1 MAGKILIVDDVA
13 TNRIVLKVKLASA
26 AYETV
31 QAANGTDA
39 LRTARATR
47 PDLILLDVQLPD
59 MDGIEVCERLKADPA
74 TRSIPVVMITAF
86 RDPVARLRGLRAGA
100 EEFLTKPLDENLLL
114 ARLRS
119 LLRARETEEELK
131 LRDTTWRDLG
141 FAETAD
147 GFDGPAQI
155 VLIGGR
161 RDRVQGW
168 QAELTRA
175 FGPHVEVMDRDE
187 VLGDA
192 AGLGGVD
199 LFVIPADM
207 DRPGDGLRLMSE
219 LRARPATRHAAMC
232 VLVAIE
238 ARETAAVALD
248 LGANDLMSADAPGE
262 EAVIRL
268 RTQIRRK
275 RMGDRLRASM
285 ADGLRLALIDPLTG
299 LYNRRYAL
307 PHIARIAERAQETGR
322 SFAVMILD
330 LDRFKSVNDTFGHA
344 AGDAV
349 LVEVGNRLKNSL
361 RSVDLVARI
370 GGEEFLVALP
380 DTSLEAAR
388 AAAER
393 LRRIIHERPIRLP
406 GGAGEIKVT
415 SSIGLAMGGAAGVAV
430 EQVVDVADQA
440 LLGSKSDGRN
450 LVTVGGSP
458 SAAA

>member
-31 QAANGTDA
+31 QASNGTDA

-59 MDGIEVCERLKADPA
+59 MDGIEVCERLKADPV
-74 TRSIPVVMITAF
+74 TRAIPVVMITAF

-141 FAETAD
+141 FAEMAE
-147 GFDGPAQI
+147 GFDGPAQL
-155 VLIGGR
+155 VLVGGR
-161 RDRVQGW
+161 RDRVQTW
-168 QAELTRA
+168 RPHLIRA
-175 FGPHVEVMDRDE
+175 FGPHVEVMDREE
-187 VLGDA
+187 VLA
-192 AGLGGVD
+192 ETAGLGGVD

-219 LRARPATRHAAMC
+219 LRARQATRHAAMC
-232 VLVAIE
+232 VLVQPE

-248 LGANDLMSADAPGE
+248 LGANDLMAADAPVE
-262 EAVIRL
+262 EIAIRL

-330 LDRFKSVNDTFGHA
+330 LDRFKAVNDTFGHA

-349 LVEVGNRLKNSL
+349 LVEIGNRLKNSL

-370 GGEEFLVALP
+370 GG
-380 DTSLEAAR
+380 
-388 AAAER
+388 
-393 LRRIIHERPIRLP
+393 RPIRLP

-430 EQVVDVADQA
+430 EQVVDVADRA

-450 LVTVGGSP
+450 LVTVGRSP

>member
-31 QAANGTDA
+31 QASNGTDA
-39 LRTARATR
+39 LQIARDTR

-59 MDGIEVCERLKADPA
+59 LDGISVCERLKSDPV

-86 RDPVARLRGLRAGA
+86 RDPAARLRGLRAGA
-100 EEFLTKPLDENLLL
+100 EEFLTKPLDEHLLL

-141 FAETAD
+141 FAEA
-147 GFDGPAQI
+147 GQAFEAPASV
-155 VLIGGR
+155 VLVGGR
-161 RDRVQGW
+161 RDRAHAWRQDLAQV
-168 QAELTRA
+168 
-175 FGPHVEVMDRDE
+175 FGPHVMVMDREE
-187 VLGDA
+187 VLADA
-192 AGLGGVD
+192 ALLGHTDV
-199 LFVIPADM
+199 FVIPADM

-219 LRARPATRHAAMC
+219 LRARPATRHAAVC
-232 VLVAIE
+232 ILLPAE
-238 ARETAAVALD
+238 ARETAAVSLD
-248 LGANDLMSADAPGE
+248 LGANDLMAEDAPVE
-262 EAVIRL
+262 EVVIRL
-268 RTQIRRK
+268 RTQIQRK
-275 RMGDRLRASM
+275 RIADRLRATM

-322 SFAVMILD
+322 QFAVMLLD
-330 LDRFKSVNDTFGHA
+330 LDRFKAVNDTYGHA

-349 LVEVGNRLKNSL
+349 LAEVAQRIRNGL
-361 RSVDLVARI
+361 RGVDLVARI

-380 DTSLEAAR
+380 DTALDAAR
-388 AAAER
+388 ATAER
-393 LRRIIHERPIRLP
+393 LRRIIADRPIRLP
-406 GGAGEIKVT
+406 GALGEIGVT
-415 SSIGLAMGGAAGVAV
+415 ASVGLAMGGAAGVAV
-430 EQVVDVADQA
+430 EQVVDFADQA
-440 LLGSKSDGRN
+440 LMGSKSEGRN
-450 LVTVGGSP
+450 LVTVSR

>member
-31 QAANGTDA
+31 QASNGTDA
-39 LRTARATR
+39 LQIARDTR

-59 MDGIEVCERLKADPA
+59 LDGISVCERLKADPV

-100 EEFLTKPLDENLLL
+100 EEFLTKPLDEHLLL

-141 FAETAD
+141 FAEA
-147 GFDGPAQI
+147 GRAFEAPASV
-155 VLIGGR
+155 VLVGGR
-161 RDRVQGW
+161 RDRTQAWRQDLVQ
-168 QAELTRA
+168 A
-175 FGPHVEVMDRDE
+175 FGPHVSVMDREE
-187 VLGDA
+187 VLADA
-192 AGLGGVD
+192 ALLGHTDV
-199 LFVIPADM
+199 FVIPADM

-219 LRARPATRHAAMC
+219 LRARPATRYAAVC
-232 VLVAIE
+232 ILLPGE
-238 ARETAAVALD
+238 AREAAAVALD
-248 LGANDLMSADAPGE
+248 LGANDLMAEDAQVE
-262 EAVIRL
+262 EVVIRL
-268 RTQIRRK
+268 RTQIQRK
-275 RMGDRLRASM
+275 RMADRLRATM

-307 PHIARIAERAQETGR
+307 PHVARIAERSQETGR
-322 SFAVMILD
+322 TFAVMLLD
-330 LDRFKSVNDTFGHA
+330 LDRFKSVNDTYGHA

-349 LVEVGNRLKNSL
+349 LVEVAQRLRNGL
-361 RSVDLVARI
+361 RGVDLVARI

-380 DTSLEAAR
+380 DTTLDAAR
-388 AAAER
+388 GTAER
-393 LRRIIHERPIRLP
+393 LRRIIADRPVRLP
-406 GGAGEIKVT
+406 GKLGEIPVT
-415 SSIGLAMGGAAGVAV
+415 ASVGLAMGGAEGVAV
-430 EQVVDVADQA
+430 EQVVDFADQA
-440 LLGSKSDGRN
+440 LLGSKSEGRN
-450 LVTVGGSP
+450 LVTVSR

>member
-26 AYETV
+26 AYDTV
-31 QAANGTDA
+31 QAANGADA
-39 LRTARATR
+39 LRLAREAR

-59 MDGIEVCERLKADPA
+59 IDGISVCERLKADPA

-86 RDPVARLRGLRAGA
+86 RDPAARLRGLRAGA
-100 EEFLTKPLDENLLL
+100 EEFLTKPLDEHLLL

-141 FAETAD
+141 FAESAVA
-147 GFDGPAQI
+147 FEAPASI
-155 VLIGGR
+155 VLVGGR
-161 RDRVQGW
+161 RDRAHGW
-168 QAELTRA
+168 RQDLTRV
-175 FGPHVEVMDRDE
+175 FGPHVSVLDREE
-187 VLGDA
+187 VLADA
-192 AGLGGVD
+192 AALGGTD

-207 DRPGDGLRLMSE
+207 DRAGDGLRLMSE
-219 LRARPATRHAAMC
+219 LRARPGTRHAAVC
-232 VLVAIE
+232 ILVAGE

-248 LGANDLMSADAPGE
+248 LGANDLMAEDAPVE
-262 EAVIRL
+262 EIMIRL
-268 RTQIRRK
+268 RTQIARK
-275 RMGDRLRASM
+275 RMSDRLRASM

-307 PHIARIAERAQETGR
+307 PHVARIAERSQETGR
-322 SFAVMILD
+322 MFAVMLLD
-330 LDRFKSVNDTFGHA
+330 LDRFKAVNDTYGHA

-349 LVEVGNRLKNSL
+349 LVEVAQRLRGSL

-380 DTSLEAAR
+380 DTTLDAAR
-388 AAAER
+388 GTAER
-393 LRRIIHERPIRLP
+393 LRRIIGDRPVRLP
-406 GGAGEIKVT
+406 GTAGEIAVT
-415 SSIGLAMGGAAGVAV
+415 ASVGLAMGGAEGVAV
-430 EQVVDVADQA
+430 EQVVDFADQA

-450 LVTVGGSP
+450 LVTVGR
-458 SAAA
+458 SAA